1 MMKRLI
7 NFLVKK
13 PISVSILILLQL
25 GLIYMLIYLLSVR
38 LTEFLFIVQVL
49 NMMIV
54 IYILNKNDNP
64 SYKMTWII
72 FILGIPLVGG
82 ITYLMFGGRKV
93 PRDIRTGI
101 KELNNGQAILIQEK
115 AVMDSIHEKE
125 YLRQARYLYDNTGF
139 PIYKNTKVTY
149 LSSGEA
155 KFEALV
161 NALKSAE
168 KFILL
173 EYFIIKEGYVWS
185 TIKEIL
191 VSKVKEG
198 VDVKLIYDDAGSK
211 SLPYEFLEDCRALGI
226 KAFAF
231 NPLRPIL
238 AIYMNN
244 RDHRKIA
251 VVDGRIGFI
260 GGMNLADEYIN
271 RISPF
276 GHWKDVAVQFEGEA
290 VYSLS
295 LMFLQFYDH
304 VSKEISDYSWYYG
317 NPKKYENVGYVQNFS
332 DSPTDEE
339 PVSQFTHLNLINS
352 ASSYIYIMTPYL
364 VIGYEIMIAL
374 VNAAKS
380 GVDVRIMVPHIPD
393 KKYVFS
399 VTRSNYE
406 YLTQN
411 GVRIFE
417 YLPGFLH
424 AKVMVADDRV
434 AIVGTTNLDFRS
446 YFLHFECGSLI
457 IDDPSIKDIVD
468 DCKDTLSKCIEITYE
483 EAKNVNFMVKL
494 WRAILNMF
502 STLL

>member
-54 IYILNKNDNP
+54 IYILNKNENP

-411 GVRIFE
+411 GVRIYE

-483 EAKNVNFMVKL
+483 ESKNVNFMVKL

>member
-115 AVMDSIHEKE
+115 TVMDSIHEKE

-411 GVRIFE
+411 GVRIYE

-457 IDDPSIKDIVD
+457 IDDPSIKDILD

-483 EAKNVNFMVKL
+483 ESKNVNFMVKL

>member
-483 EAKNVNFMVKL
+483 ESKNVNFMVKL

>member
-1 MMKRLI
+1 MKRLI

-115 AVMDSIHEKE
+115 TVMDSIHEKE

-411 GVRIFE
+411 GVRIYE

-483 EAKNVNFMVKL
+483 ESKNVNFMVKL

>member
-54 IYILNKNDNP
+54 IYILNKNENP

-226 KAFAF
+226 KAFVF

-317 NPKKYENVGYVQNFS
+317 NPKKYKNVGYVQNFS

-411 GVRIFE
+411 GVRIYE

-483 EAKNVNFMVKL
+483 ESKNVNFMVKL

>member
-115 AVMDSIHEKE
+115 TVMDSIHEKE

-317 NPKKYENVGYVQNFS
+317 NPKKYKNVGYVQNFS

-411 GVRIFE
+411 GVRIYE

-483 EAKNVNFMVKL
+483 ESKNVNFMVKL

>member
-115 AVMDSIHEKE
+115 TVMDSIHEKE

-411 GVRIFE
+411 GVRIYE

-457 IDDPSIKDIVD
+457 IDDPSINDIVD

>member
-13 PISVSILILLQL
+13 PISVSVLILLQL
-25 GLIYMLIYLLSVR
+25 SIIYMLIYQLSVQ
-38 LTEFLFIVQVL
+38 LTEFYFIIQGL
-49 NMMIV
+49 NIFIV
-54 IYILNKNDNP
+54 IYIINKNDNP

-72 FILGIPLVGG
+72 FILGVPLVGG

-93 PRDIRTGI
+93 PKEIRTGI
-101 KELNNGQAILIQEK
+101 KQLNNGQPLLTQDKSVLE
-115 AVMDSIHEKE
+115 SITEKE
-125 YLRQARYLYDNTGF
+125 YLRQVRYLYDNTGF
-139 PIYKNTKVTY
+139 PVNKNTKITY

-173 EYFIIKEGYVWS
+173 EYFIIKEGYVWD
-185 TIKEIL
+185 TIKDIL
-191 VSKVKEG
+191 CQKIKEG

-211 SLPYEFLEDCRALGI
+211 SLPYEFMEDCRACGI
-226 KAFAF
+226 KCFAF

-304 VSKEISDYSWYYG
+304 VSKEISDYSWYFG
-317 NPKKYENVGYVQNFS
+317 KPEKYENVGYVQTFS

-339 PVSQFTHLNLINS
+339 PVSQFSHLNLINS
-352 ASSYIYIMTPYL
+352 ASQYIYIMTPYL
-364 VIGYEIMIAL
+364 VIGYELIIAL
-374 VNAAKS
+374 INAAKS

-411 GVRIFE
+411 GVRIYE

-424 AKVMVADDRV
+424 AKVMVADDRI

-446 YFLHFECGSLI
+446 YFLHFECGALI
-457 IDDPSIKDIVD
+457 IDDPSIKDIVQ

>member
-198 VDVKLIYDDAGSK
+198 VDVKLIYDDAGCK

>member
-1 MMKRLI
+1 M
-7 NFLVKK
+7 
-13 PISVSILILLQL
+13 
-25 GLIYMLIYLLSVR
+25 
-38 LTEFLFIVQVL
+38 
-49 NMMIV
+49 
-54 IYILNKNDNP
+54 
-64 SYKMTWII
+64 
-72 FILGIPLVGG
+72 
-82 ITYLMFGGRKV
+82 
-93 PRDIRTGI
+93 
-101 KELNNGQAILIQEK
+101 
-115 AVMDSIHEKE
+115 
-125 YLRQARYLYDNTGF
+125 
-139 PIYKNTKVTY
+139 
-149 LSSGEA
+149 
-155 KFEALV
+155 
-161 NALKSAE
+161 
-168 KFILL
+168 
-173 EYFIIKEGYVWS
+173 
-185 TIKEIL
+185 
-191 VSKVKEG
+191 SKVKEG

-411 GVRIFE
+411 GVRIYE

-483 EAKNVNFMVKL
+483 ESKNVNFMVKL

>member
-468 DCKDTLSKCIEITYE
+468 DCKDTLSKCIEIMYE

>member
-304 VSKEISDYSWYYG
+304 VSKEISDYSWYFG

-411 GVRIFE
+411 GVRIYE

-483 EAKNVNFMVKL
+483 ESKNVNFMVKL

>member
-198 VDVKLIYDDAGSK
+198 VDVKLIYDDAGCK

-468 DCKDTLSKCIEITYE
+468 DCKDTLSKCIEIMYE

>member
-115 AVMDSIHEKE
+115 TVMDSIHEKE

-411 GVRIFE
+411 GVRIYE

>member
-332 DSPTDEE
+332 DSPSDEE

-411 GVRIFE
+411 GVRIYE

-457 IDDPSIKDIVD
+457 IDDPSINDIVD

>member
-211 SLPYEFLEDCRALGI
+211 SLPYEFLEDCRALGL

-411 GVRIFE
+411 GVRIYE

-457 IDDPSIKDIVD
+457 IDDPSINDIVD

-483 EAKNVNFMVKL
+483 ESKNVNFMVKL

>member
-115 AVMDSIHEKE
+115 TVMDSIHEKE

-411 GVRIFE
+411 GVRIYE

-483 EAKNVNFMVKL
+483 ESKNVNFMVKL

>member
-115 AVMDSIHEKE
+115 TVMDSIHEKE

-198 VDVKLIYDDAGSK
+198 VDVKLIYDDAGCK

-411 GVRIFE
+411 GVRIYE

>member
-198 VDVKLIYDDAGSK
+198 VDVKLIYDDAGCK

-411 GVRIFE
+411 GVRIYE

>member
-411 GVRIFE
+411 GVRIYE

-483 EAKNVNFMVKL
+483 ESKNVNFMVKL